1 MSLLSLLA
9 LLAPDL
15 ASAGGYYYSDSGIVA
30 TGRGGAWV
38 AGADTQFA
46 QLYNP
51 AGLIRVE
58 DPTFNLGWSGVQQ
71 NVHWQQAKA
80 EGGYFPEARN
90 MAPPFSVPQIGFV
103 TPVGDK
109 AAFAFGFISP
119 FAPSSEWK
127 QEGPQRYNI
136 VDSSVYQ
143 FGVGPSVAIQPIP
156 ELTIGFGAQWSYLQV
171 GRSLDLTVL
180 GAGFA
185 GGPEYDPGG
194 PDPGGDV
201 FVDVAAVDVFTP
213 TFNAGFLVEP
223 DEMISIGGSV
233 TPPTRYSARGPLDI
247 DFAGNTFES
256 MLEDTRYSD
265 PEIALE
271 IELPL
276 VLRAGVAL
284 RPVEKLE
291 VELAW
296 VWQQWSS
303 LSAIRI
309 DDASVE
315 IGFQEGSLLESLEQ
329 SGDISSRVEGPFDLP
344 AGLKDVAS
352 YRLGAEYRFHE
363 SFEGRVGG
371 FYEPN
376 AVPEEVVTVSLIDV
390 PKVQLGAGGSVW
402 ALDGRLRGDFAFA
415 MIFFNALDIT
425 NSDVKQVNAEVFPEC
440 APGDSPSL
448 PFGGN
453 EGCIVLANTGN
464 GRGSS
469 RGWIIGVQLQY
480 MLKKA
485 QRKPEPPPRRDR
497 S

>member
-1 MSLLSLLA
+1 MRRLLPWLA
-9 LLAPDL
+9 LAPGT
-15 ASAGGYYYSDSGIVA
+15 AFAGGYYYSDSGIEA

-46 QLYNP
+46 QSYNP
-51 AGLIRVE
+51 AGLIRIE

-71 NVHWQQAKA
+71 NVSWQQAKA
-80 EGGYFPEARN
+80 QGGYFPESRN
-90 MAPPFSVPQIGFV
+90 TAPPFSVPQIGFAM
-103 TPVGDK
+103 PLGDK

-143 FGVGPSVAIQPIP
+143 FGVGPSVAVQPIRQ
-156 ELTIGFGAQWSYLQV
+156 LTVGVGAQWSYLQV

-185 GGPEYDPGG
+185 GGSEVDPGG

-201 FVDVAAVDVFTP
+201 FVDVGAVDVFTP
-213 TFNAGFLVEP
+213 TFNAGLLVEP
-223 DEMISIGGSV
+223 HEMVSIGASV
-233 TPPTRYSARGPLDI
+233 TPPARYSARGPLDI
-247 DFAGNTFES
+247 DFAGNTFEP
-256 MLEDTRYSD
+256 MLSESTYSD
-265 PEIALE
+265 DDISLE

-276 VLRAGVAL
+276 VLRAGVAV
-284 RPVEKLE
+284 RPVDKLE
-291 VELAW
+291 VEVAW

-309 DDASVE
+309 DDASVQ
-315 IGFQEGSLLESLEQ
+315 IGFEEGSLLESLEQ

-344 AGLKDVAS
+344 AGLQDVAS

-363 SFEGRVGG
+363 SFEGRIGG

-376 AVPEEVVTVSLIDV
+376 AVPEELVTVSLVDV
-390 PKVQLGAGGSVW
+390 PKVQVGTGGSVW
-402 ALDGRLRGDFAFA
+402 LLDGRLRGDFAFA
-415 MIFFNALDIT
+415 WLFFQKLDIR
-425 NSDVKQVNAEVFPEC
+425 NSAVKQVNAEVFPEC
-440 APGDSPSL
+440 GEDQEPAL
-448 PFGGN
+448 PFGGQ
-453 EGCIVLANTGN
+453 EGCIVLSNTGN

-469 RGWIIGVQLQY
+469 RGWIVGVQLQY
-480 MLKKA
+480 ILKKPA
-485 QRKPEPPPRRDR
+485 KKPEPPPRRDR
-497 S
+497 T